1 MNKREQM
8 NSAEIKQIAL
18 NNGADLVGIAK
29 AEYDSEES
37 KRLHDFIKHKRH
49 ANMTWLEDIE
59 KRCNP
64 DSILPGAKSAI
75 VIAVNY
81 YRKRPP
87 APQGHGIV
95 ARYAYGRDYHKV
107 LKDILGALS
116 TEIQKANP
124 EAKTRAC
131 VDSAPL
137 PERRYAVKAGLGF
150 IGKNGTLITN
160 EYGSF
165 VLLGVLLT
173 DLELQY
179 DQPQK
184 TGTCGTCTR
193 CIDACPTKAI
203 LKPYTINAGKC
214 VSYLTIEHKGPI
226 PSALKKQIQN
236 RLFGCDTCQEVCPYN
251 ITNAKPAKPRALNK
265 SLHKKIAGV
274 SIPLKEIQQIKT
286 EEDFTNRFAGS
297 PLMRPKLDG
306 LKRNAKIVKDNQANI
321 D

>member
-1 MNKREQM
+1 M
-8 NSAEIKQIAL
+8 NSTEIKQIAL
-18 NNGADLVGIAK
+18 QKGADLVGIAK
-29 AEYDSEES
+29 AEYDPEE
-37 KRLHDFIKHKRH
+37 KIHLQDFISQKRH
-49 ANMTWLEDIE
+49 AGMTWLEDIE

-64 DSILPGAKSAI
+64 DSILQGAKSAI

-87 APQGHGIV
+87 TPQGHGAI
-95 ARYAYGRDYHKV
+95 ASYAYGRDYHKV
-107 LKDILGALS
+107 LKDILHALS

-124 EAKTRAC
+124 QAKTRAC

-150 IGKNGTLITN
+150 IGKNGTLITK

-179 DQPQK
+179 DTPFK
-184 TGTCGTCTR
+184 GGTCGTCTR
-193 CIDACPTKAI
+193 CIDACPTKA
-203 LKPYTINAGKC
+203 LLNPYNLDAGKC

-226 PSALKKQIQN
+226 PKQLRTQIQS

-251 ITNAKPAKPRALNK
+251 IANAKPAEPRALNK
-265 SLHKKIAGV
+265 SLHTKIAGD
-274 SIPLKEIQQIKT
+274 SQPINEILNINN
-286 EEDFTNRFAGS
+286 EEEFTNRFAGS
-297 PLMRPKLDG
+297 PLMRAKLQG
-306 LKRNAKIVKDNQANI
+306 LQRNAEIVKENT
-321 D
+321 